1 MLATS
6 ERKLLKELL
15 LAVRNQKL
23 CLIMTTGGGR
33 GTPNNLVDQF
43 RSNCETFCNMVI
55 FNIPQSTQSEDVAC
69 CVKGKFS
76 KATFIQ
82 HWLKNL
88 SSKTSSL
95 KITNYDL
102 FFGSGTFGLIHCIKC
117 LACPSCLCPRTP
129 SLAEQLAEKMA
140 KPKKGNSQ

>member
-1 MLATS
+1 MLTNLFNYRRSTQATS

-15 LAVRNQKL
+15 LPVRNQKL

-82 HWLKNL
+82 PRLENL

-95 KITNYDL
+95 KTINYDL
-102 FFGSGTFGLIHCIKC
+102 FFWFRNIWLDPLHKMLGLSILPLPKN
-117 LACPSCLCPRTP
+117 T
-129 SLAEQLAEKMA
+129 QLGRAA
-140 KPKKGNSQ
+140 G